1 MLAGRS
7 NIVKKLDFYHR
18 LTDPDYGEQ
27 GDSDS
32 DDGGAGA
39 VDNRYGRRRNNRPIK
54 PVHNRDVEDAGAK
67 HFAYEP
73 VSKKDNMFT
82 PERRPGGNHM
92 SVDRRDAYERVSASN
107 FLSQDEGREL
117 ERHET
122 RYGFSDSRHRPVSQ
136 GDMLIAAKQ
145 KRQMSANKME
155 AKQRIDEYH
164 KYMQNIMNTKFNRQ

>member
-1 MLAGRS
+1 MLAERS

-32 DDGGAGA
+32 DDGSAGA

-73 VSKKDNMFT
+73 VSKRDNMFT
-82 PERRPGGNHM
+82 PERRPGSGHM
-92 SVDRRDAYERVSASN
+92 SVDRRDAYERVGTSN
-107 FLSQDEGREL
+107 FLAQDEGHGL
-117 ERHET
+117 ERQEA

-145 KRQMSANKME
+145 KR
-155 AKQRIDEYH
+155 
-164 KYMQNIMNTKFNRQ
+164 